1 MKLAV
6 RIDGEGGNR
15 ARLRAERVRERA
27 IRAALDALAEQQ
39 RLSSP
44 REAGPMPESAPQ
56 ATTSATARG

>member
-6 RIDGEGGNR
+6 RLDGAGGNR

-44 REAGPMPESAPQ
+44 SVAGPTPEGAPQ
-56 ATTSATARG
+56 ATTSATPRG